1 MQVQAIDIL
10 RRVEKTLS
18 IHFGLLSRLRAFPA
32 NWQQIN
38 KEQSKSAKTWE
49 IWLFKKKKKQLS
61 TTTKHHKAYKE
72 TETHEGK
79 KKRKEIGRN

>member
-18 IHFGLLSRLRAFPA
+18 IHFGLLSRLRDFPA

-49 IWLFKKKKKQLS
+49 IWPFKTNKKNPIINNNKTSQGIQINKNS
-61 TTTKHHKAYKE
+61 
-72 TETHEGK
+72 
-79 KKRKEIGRN
+79 